1 MKILEKLKNKKVFVF
16 YLLGVLLL
24 SFGVSFAYFLATS
37 SVGGDGVVG
46 TNVTATVQSDGVVAD
61 GNIGF
66 NVTDIYPGHTEI
78 ASIKVTGTG
87 SNQALMFDVVFNG
100 NNTFNT
106 PINYKIYKSNNNIDA
121 SYTCEKKEGVVGTSK
136 SYYEECTGNNID
148 ELGTSIGSGTIN
160 KGEGITT
167 FKSDEVIV
175 TSEEGTEVYYY
186 VVIEFPNSDTNQNE
200 DMGASISGNITIQ
213 EGNKYQAPE
222 LLITENLTSGN
233 NGWYRGAILTTNITT
248 QTGNYQAEYCITS
261 EDSCIPNETASITN
275 NSFDVTLDSNSASQ
289 KLCVR
294 VTDEYNQIGEGC
306 SNSYK
311 VDNTNPT
318 VNITSSEVT
327 ENSISITVSGSDT
340 HSGIYQYR
348 FSSDNGS
355 SYTDVKTSDS
365 SYTYTF
371 ENLDSGTSYNIVVQI
386 IDQAGNVGSVSQTI
400 ETDAGFVRDALLA
413 NYSTQ
418 LTRNN
423 FSTTVTNTTTGTIY
437 YADTSKGR
445 TYYFAGNPTDNWVSF
460 GGFYWRIIRIN
471 EDGTIRM
478 IYQGTSA
485 NTTGTGT
492 QLQTSAFNITNS
504 SDIYNT
510 DNMYVGY
517 MYTENQVHGLGT
529 SSTVKENLDT
539 WYQAN
544 LIGVADKIDGNAGFC
559 GDRQPST
566 SSSTSNGS
574 GGTGTTTTYYG
585 GYIRLQTNKSPS
597 FECQNESD
605 LYTTSGSSQGNK
617 ALTYPIGLISADEVA
632 YAGGVY
638 GISNNGYYLY
648 TSQYYWTLSPFFYSS
663 GAWVFPVFQDGSL
676 TGNFVDYAEGGIRPV
691 INLKANVKI
700 TSGNGTSSNPY
711 VIG

>member
-66 NVTDIYPGHTEI
+66 NQVDIYPGHKEI

-87 SNQALMFDVVFNG
+87 SNQALMFDVIFNG

-106 PINYKIYKSNNNIDA
+106 SIHYTIYKSDRNIDA

-148 ELGTSIGSGTIN
+148 ELGTSIGTGTIN
-160 KGEGITT
+160 KGEGITVL
-167 FKSDEVIV
+167 KSDEVIV

-186 VVIEFPNSDTNQNE
+186 VIIEFPNSDTNQNE
-200 DMGASISGNITIQ
+200 DMGASISGKITIQ

-233 NGWYRGAILTTNITT
+233 NGWYKSATLTTNITT

-261 EDSCIPNETASITN
+261 EDSCIPDQTASITD

-306 SNSYK
+306 SNSYN
-311 VDNTNPT
+311 VDSTNPSI
-318 VNITSSEVT
+318 NITSSEVT
-327 ENSISITVSGSDT
+327 ENSISITVNGSDT

-355 SYTDVKTSDS
+355 SYIDVKTSDS
-365 SYTYTF
+365 SYTHTF
-371 ENLDSGTSYNIVVQI
+371 ENLEAGTSYNIAVQI
-386 IDQAGNVGSVSQTI
+386 IDQAGNIGSVSQAI
-400 ETDAGFVRDALLA
+400 ETDAGFVRDTLLA
-413 NYSTQ
+413 NYPTQ

-445 TYYFAGNPTDNWVSF
+445 TYYFAGKPTDNWVQF

-485 NTTGTGT
+485 NTTGGGT
-492 QLQTSAFNITNS
+492 QLSNTSTFNST
-504 SDIYNT
+504 YN

-517 MYTENQVHGLGT
+517 MYQSDQVHGLT
-529 SSTVKENLDT
+529 NNSTIKEILDT
-539 WYQAN
+539 WYQNN
-544 LIGVADKIDGNAGFC
+544 LTSVADKIDGNAGFC
-559 GDRQPST
+559 GDREPST

-574 GGTGTTTTYYG
+574 GGTGTTTTYYA
-585 GYIRLQTNKSPS
+585 GYIRLRTNKTPT
-597 FECQNESD
+597 FECQNSSD
-605 LYTTSGSSQGNK
+605 LYTTSGSEDGNK
-617 ALTYPIGLISADEVA
+617 ALTYPIGLITADEVA
-632 YAGGVY
+632 YAGGVW
-638 GISNNGYYLY
+638 GTNNTSYYLY
-648 TSQYYWTLSPFFYSS
+648 TNTVYWTMSPYFFDGTGAYVFTVNSNGVLSY
-663 GAWVFPVFQDGSL
+663 GS
-676 TGNFVDYAEGGIRPV
+676 VDIVRDVRPV
-691 INLKANVKI
+691 INLKADVKI
-700 TSGNGTSSNPY
+700 TGGNGTSTNPY
-711 VIG
+711 TIG